1 MPYVNVHVDADEVLE
16 DLSDSELRSELAR
29 RAARSGKSGCSAD
42 YRIPEGAARQALD
55 DASQVLRK
63 LGRVDLAFK
72 LDEIREDYLP

>member
-16 DLSDSELRSELAR
+16 DISESDLRAELAR
-29 RAARSGKSGCSAD
+29 RALRKGGSVNHAD
-42 YRIPEGAARQALD
+42 YQIPVPVARQALD
-55 DASQVLRK
+55 DASQLLRK